1 MGGGVVHPLIG
12 RYATGVDGK
21 LLKLISKIF
30 SKKASDKK
38 ARKPSLQAIQPKSLD
53 DLFEKHFNES
63 AYFKEGAFD
72 TVIKHLRHEI
82 DLNKSGE
89 KLTAEEKKSLGLNS
103 RLSITS
109 DLVAVLSE
117 SGLNLPNP
125 KEALKQVYY
134 RATFEANR
142 IENFNKML
150 SAGIEQATYTS
161 CGDERDCGW
170 CKVNNGVKFKIS
182 EALNTEINQGCTC
195 DWNRGFFKAEINV

>member
-1 MGGGVVHPLIG
+1 M
-12 RYATGVDGK
+12 
-21 LLKLISKIF
+21 F
-30 SKKASDKK
+30 SKKTSDKK
-38 ARKPSLQAIQPKSLD
+38 TSKSSLQAIQPKSLD
-53 DLFEKHFNES
+53 DLFEKHFYES
-63 AYFKEGAFD
+63 SYFKENAFE

-89 KLTAEEKKSLGLNS
+89 KLTAEEKRELGLNS

-117 SGLNLPNP
+117 SGLDLPSP

-170 CKVNNGVKFKIS
+170 CKANSGVKFKVS
-182 EALNTEINQGCTC
+182 EALNAEINQGCSC
-195 DWNRGFFKAEINV
+195 DWNRGFFKAEINFEK

>member
-1 MGGGVVHPLIG
+1 PLAG
-12 RYATGVDGK
+12 RYAPGIGGK
-21 LLKLISKIF
+21 LLKLISKMF
-30 SKKASDKK
+30 SKKTSDKK
-38 ARKPSLQAIQPKSLD
+38 TSKSSLQAIQPKSLD
-53 DLFEKHFNES
+53 DLFEKHFYES
-63 AYFKEGAFD
+63 SYFKENAFE

-89 KLTAEEKKSLGLNS
+89 KLTAEEKRELGLNS

-117 SGLNLPNP
+117 SGLDLPSP

-170 CKVNNGVKFKIS
+170 CKANSGVKFKVS
-182 EALNTEINQGCTC
+182 EALNAEINQGCSC
-195 DWNRGFFKAEINV
+195 DWNRGFFKAEINFEK